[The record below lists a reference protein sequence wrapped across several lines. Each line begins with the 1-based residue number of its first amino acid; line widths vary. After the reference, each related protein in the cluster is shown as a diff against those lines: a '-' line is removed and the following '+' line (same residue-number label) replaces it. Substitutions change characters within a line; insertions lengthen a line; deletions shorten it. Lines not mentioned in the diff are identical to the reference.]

1 MAQLQYQFKKNDE
14 YYTPPY
20 AVYPIMERLRAG
32 AAVWC
37 PFEIGRASCRE
48 RV

>member
-1 MAQLQYQFKKNDE
+1 MAQLQYQFQKNDE

-32 AAVWC
+32 AAVW
-37 PFEIGRASCRE
+37 
-48 RV
+48 